1 MKSNLLFATCIKAM
15 ILITALSSCD
25 KQHDHIPPNKASEY
39 SSEVL
44 DKWLTMQIRLM
55 QNATGIANQAFSRH
69 YAYAGIAAYEALR
82 PGIQGNDPWKSKW
95 NGLSGLPTASNVN
108 NYYLPQNVN
117 AALAE
122 INRNLFPTVKTS
134 DKAAIDSL
142 EAALKQQFL
151 SNTTASVIAQSETFG
166 KAVAT
171 AVFNWS
177 ETDGYKNASAPY
189 TLPTGE
195 GLWKPTAPAYA
206 PASTPYWG
214 NNRTVVT
221 GSISN
226 TAVQGPPAYS
236 TDPQS
241 EFYKMVKQVYDA
253 SQSLTDNQKAMAV
266 YWKDV
271 PGVTSPGHWVSIVQ
285 QVAKQKNAKLDK
297 AVLAYALSGAALN
310 DALIRS
316 FQIKYQ
322 KLTVRP
328 ITYIREVMGHSTW
341 NPYIG
346 TPPHP
351 EYISNHS
358 SLSVAAAVVL
368 EQLFGKNQSFT
379 DHTYDYMGMAPR
391 NYPSYMAIG
400 LEAGISRLYGGIHYL
415 PSINDGT
422 TIGKKVA
429 ENILNK

>member
-1 MKSNLLFATCIKAM
+1 MKSNLLFTACIKAM
-15 ILITALSSCD
+15 IFITALSSCN
-25 KQHDHIPPNKASEY
+25 KHHDQIPTNKASEY

-44 DKWLTMQIRLM
+44 DKWLTLQIRLM

-95 NGLSGLPTASNVN
+95 NGLSGLPVAGNVN

-151 SNTTASVIAQSETFG
+151 SNTTASVLAQSESFG

-189 TLPTGE
+189 TVPTGV

-206 PASTPYWG
+206 PASTPFWG
-214 NNRTVVT
+214 NNRPVVT
-221 GSISN
+221 GSINN

-241 EFYKMVKQVYDA
+241 AFYKMVKQVYDA

-285 QVAKQKNAKLDK
+285 QVVKQKNAKLDK
-297 AVLAYALSGAALN
+297 AVLAYTLSGAALN

-328 ITYIREVMGHSTW
+328 ITYIREVMGYSTW

-368 EQLFGKNQSFT
+368 EQLFGKNQNFT

>member
-1 MKSNLLFATCIKAM
+1 M